1 MSFQG
6 TAPLVSTSE
15 LTYFHT
21 NPNAAFSYT
30 VAGGLYS
37 GSNTGGS
44 FEAIYLVNA
53 SGAETDNVYTKFAVG
68 NVSGFLSALM
78 VGFVLDA
85 THYFVASPG
94 AVSGNISEVV
104 FLIDNGSGQ
113 TSHTVSVSPV
123 IPYNTATAFLTFY
136 FAISGTT
143 ASVYVVNQTTGLI
156 TLAGSFNAS
165 AIVSAA
171 TLQTW
176 SAGMYFE
183 GSGIASFQME
193 NYSWGP
199 ITDLTFKVVPN
210 VVGDSQSVATAAVIA
225 ADLILGTVTSVID
238 PSTAG
243 TILGQTPAAG
253 THVNFG
259 TPVNITVSLGP
270 VVPPRA
276 VYGKFVGSPV
286 FPPTL
291 LIDAKGIKPRI
302 YMPKEN
308 VTVKT

>member
-6 TAPLVSTSE
+6 TAPLVNPSE
-15 LTYFHT
+15 LNYFHT
-21 NPNAAFSYT
+21 NPNTGFSYT

-37 GSNTGGS
+37 GANTGGS
-44 FEAIYLVNA
+44 FESVYSVAA

-68 NVSGFLSALM
+68 NTSGSLSALM
-78 VGFVLDA
+78 VGLVLDA

-94 AVSGNISEVV
+94 GVGGFLFEVV
-104 FLIDNGSGQ
+104 FLINNGSGQ
-113 TSHTVSVSPV
+113 SSHTVSVSPTV
-123 IPYNTATAFLTFY
+123 PYNTASAFLTFY
-136 FAISGTT
+136 FSISGTT
-143 ASVYVVNQTTGLI
+143 ATMYAVNQSTGLI
-156 TLAGSFNAS
+156 ANLASFNAS

-176 SAGMYFE
+176 SAGMYFA
-183 GSGIASFQME
+183 GSGLASFQMQ

-199 ITDLTFKVVPN
+199 NTDLTFKVVPN
-210 VVGDSQSVATAAVIA
+210 VVGDSQSVATAAIIA
-225 ADLILGTVTSVID
+225 ADLVLGTVTSVVD

-243 TILGQTPAAG
+243 TVLSQTPSAG

-270 VVPPRA
+270 VVPPKA

-291 LIDAKGIKPRI
+291 LIDAKGIKPRV